1 MARPRKRKQEDHD
14 DKPPF
19 ELGEDFVPEVVKPFV
34 PKRYNAEGELLTDGL
49 IGGPN
54 SIERFDADG
63 NRLPDVPQGLGRD
76 PLVAQYLLPEWSKNI
91 SDALINQANI
101 KGSPGFDPGFEQAK
115 QVEQMT
121 ALGLSVQDI
130 AATLRIEP
138 KLLEKYYKYEIE
150 TSAQRI
156 NQAVAK
162 VALQSALGGDT
173 DMVRFWL
180 KTRAGWK
187 ETKVTE
193 VTGANGGPIQFSEV
207 KQNFLSAIEAEIT
220 DIEYEDSKNNDD

>member
-1 MARPRKRKQEDHD
+1 MARPRKPKIKDPDE
-14 DKPPF
+14 KPF

-34 PKRYNAEGELLTDGL
+34 PKRYNAEGELLTDVV
-49 IGGPN
+49 GGENGP
-54 SIERFDADG
+54 A
-63 NRLPDVPQGLGRD
+63 GLGRD

-91 SDALINQANI
+91 SDALIHQANI

-193 VTGANGGPIQFSEV
+193 VTGANGGPIAFAEV
-207 KQNFLSAIEAEIT
+207 KQNFLASIEAEIT
-220 DIEYEDSKNNDD
+220 DIEYEDDK

>member
-1 MARPRKRKQEDHD
+1 MPRPRKRKQEDDHS
-14 DKPPF
+14 PPF

-34 PKRYNAEGELLTDGL
+34 PKRYNAEGELLTDVV
-49 IGGPN
+49 GGENGPT
-54 SIERFDADG
+54 
-63 NRLPDVPQGLGRD
+63 GLGRD

-91 SDALINQANI
+91 SDALIHSANI

-173 DMVRFWL
+173 DMVKFWL

-187 ETKVTE
+187 ETKE
-193 VTGANGGPIQFSEV
+193 VQMTGANGGPIQFQEV
-207 KQNFLSAIEAEIT
+207 KANFLASIEAEIT
-220 DIEYEDSKNNDD
+220 DIDYEEDSKS

>member
-1 MARPRKRKQEDHD
+1 MARPRKPKVRDPDE
-14 DKPPF
+14 KPF
-19 ELGEDFVPEVVKPFV
+19 SLGEDFVPVVVKPFE
-34 PKRYNAEGELLTDGL
+34 PKRYDAEGNLLTNVV
-49 IGGPN
+49 GGENGP
-54 SIERFDADG
+54 
-63 NRLPDVPQGLGRD
+63 VGLGRD

-173 DMVRFWL
+173 DMVKFWL

-193 VTGANGGPIQFSEV
+193 LTGANGGPVQFAEV
-207 KQNFLSAIEAEIT
+207 KASFLNAIEAEIE
-220 DIEYEDSKNNDD
+220 DIDYEEGKE

>member
-1 MARPRKRKQEDHD
+1 LDKRRLVNLRNKGIDMARSRKPKFNSN
-14 DKPPF
+14 DKDAPPPF
-19 ELGEDFVPEVVKPFV
+19 VLGDDFVPNVVKPYSEY
-34 PKRYNAEGELLTDGL
+34 PKQFDAEGNPLAQVEQTE
-49 IGGPN
+49 I
-54 SIERFDADG
+54 
-63 NRLPDVPQGLGRD
+63 QGLGRD
-76 PLVAQYLLPEWSKNI
+76 PLVAQYMLPEWSKNI
-91 SDALINQANI
+91 SEAMINNANI
-101 KGSPGFDPGFEQAK
+101 KGSPGFDPGYEQAK

-138 KLLEKYYKYEIE
+138 KLLEKYYQYEID

-162 VALQSALGGDT
+162 IALQSALGGDT

-193 VTGANGGPIQFSEV
+193 LTGSNGGPVLFSEV

-220 DIEYEDSKNNDD
+220 DVDYEDSK

>member
-1 MARPRKRKQEDHD
+1 MARPRKRKQEDDHT
-14 DKPPF
+14 PPF

-34 PKRYNAEGELLTDGL
+34 PKRYNAEGELLTDVV
-49 IGGPN
+49 GGENGP
-54 SIERFDADG
+54 A
-63 NRLPDVPQGLGRD
+63 GLGRD

-173 DMVRFWL
+173 DMVKFWL

-193 VTGANGGPIQFSEV
+193 LTGANGGPVQFAEV

-220 DIEYEDSKNNDD
+220 DVDYEDSNDNPPL

>member
-1 MARPRKRKQEDHD
+1 MARPRKRKQDDDHT
-14 DKPPF
+14 PPF
-19 ELGEDFVPEVVKPFV
+19 ELGDDFVPEVVKPFV
-34 PKRYNAEGELLTDGL
+34 PKRYNAEGELLTDVV
-49 IGGPN
+49 GGENGP
-54 SIERFDADG
+54 A
-63 NRLPDVPQGLGRD
+63 GLGRD

-187 ETKVTE
+187 ETKE
-193 VTGANGGPIQFSEV
+193 VQMTGANGGPILFAEV
-207 KQNFLSAIEAEIT
+207 KQNFLSAIEAEIE
-220 DIEYEDSKNNDD
+220 DISFNEIKED

>member
-1 MARPRKRKQEDHD
+1 MARPRKPKVRDPDE
-14 DKPPF
+14 KPF
-19 ELGEDFVPEVVKPFV
+19 SLGEDFVPVVVKPFE
-34 PKRYNAEGELLTDGL
+34 PKRYDAEGNLLTNVV
-49 IGGPN
+49 GGENGP
-54 SIERFDADG
+54 
-63 NRLPDVPQGLGRD
+63 VGLGRD

-173 DMVRFWL
+173 DMVKFWL

-193 VTGANGGPIQFSEV
+193 LTGANGGPVQFAEV
-207 KQNFLSAIEAEIT
+207 KASFLNAIEAEIE
-220 DIEYEDSKNNDD
+220 DIDYEECKE